1 MIELNIFRL
10 ENGHS
15 KSYLFDF
22 SSFIIRLVI
31 VLLFLHVVVALTFF
45 SQNIFVF
52 SSNSLDFFD
61 NSQVVTTPIAIPK
74 YFSNLIPFRNVI

>member
-1 MIELNIFRL
+1 MIELNILRL

-15 KSYLFDF
+15 KAYLFDF

-31 VLLFLHVVVALTFF
+31 VLIFLHVVVALTYF

-52 SSNSLDFFD
+52 SSNSLDFLIIVKL
-61 NSQVVTTPIAIPK
+61 SQHQ
-74 YFSNLIPFRNVI
+74 